1 MENMA
6 VAYKGK
12 PYKYILTLLNVFSRF
27 QWLYPLE
34 SKHSSGVKKTVKK
47 IYSVHDLPQKLK
59 SDNGGEF
66 KKHVKEFCT
75 THKLKMVRYVG
86 NTTLSNKVKENRSTV
101 LCGKKSITIW

>member
-34 SKHSSGVKKTVKK
+34 SKHSSGVKKTLKK
-47 IYSVHDLPQKLK
+47 FTLCMNCHKNLRMTMVENLK
-59 SDNGGEF
+59 SMSKGFAPLIN
-66 KKHVKEFCT
+66 
-75 THKLKMVRYVG
+75 
-86 NTTLSNKVKENRSTV
+86 
-101 LCGKKSITIW
+101 

>member
-1 MENMA
+1 MA

-34 SKHSSGVKKTVKK
+34 SKHSSGVKK
-47 IYSVHDLPQKLK
+47 LK
-59 SDNGGEF
+59 NDNGGEF
-66 KKHVKEFCT
+66 KKHVKGFCT

-86 NTTLSNKVKENRSTV
+86 NTTLSNKVKENRPTV
-101 LCGKKSITIW
+101 LCEKKSITIW